1 MREKKRNKGSSQGQ
15 AQAQLKEG
23 AEERERYVGWG
34 PAVPHSIQGHGE
46 PPPHTDSGLQGRL
59 CAGFLPTVEVSRDKD
74 TDHFNTCGCMLPF
87 IPSQPR
93 GHLGT
98 LLPLQ
103 TWTNLVMSNTVITQ
117 GKKCLLAAWEW
128 VCPSVQ
134 RRQKKGKKAQSSRSG
149 ESGRE
154 QGSRE
159 KAALLT
165 VPKVP
170 TIHQQ
175 GISSPHDP
183 ELGNNCRPNQHDLQ
197 THSHADPT
205 SMICRHIPVQTQP
218 AWSADTF
225 PCSLTLR
232 VPSWDPSFSLSS
244 YTKTRSWK
252 RTETHSKVTP
262 LPDPG
267 PHPNPASPNPRERG
281 CNFLMI

>member
-197 THSHADPT
+197 THSHAHSRWGCLPGT
-205 SMICRHIPVQTQP
+205 PHSHCPLTQRLEAGKELKHTPKLPHSQTLALTLTQP
-218 AWSADTF
+218 PLTPGREDAISWWSRQRQAVG
-225 PCSLTLR
+225 LT
-232 VPSWDPSFSLSS
+232 S
-244 YTKTRSWK
+244 T
-252 RTETHSKVTP
+252 
-262 LPDPG
+262 
-267 PHPNPASPNPRERG
+267 
-281 CNFLMI
+281 